1 MSRKKNFKRKPEQNK
16 EKAVLFEQKDDF
28 LSEGERG
35 RGKITFDTEAD
46 CCGVNSGAKIQAKF
60 LFRLLYLL

>member
-16 EKAVLFEQKDDF
+16 QKSFFFKQKDDF
-28 LSEGERG
+28 LSEGERM
-35 RGKITFDTEAD
+35 RGKITFDTAAG

-60 LFRLLYLL
+60 PFRLLYLL